1 MQTIAMHAGKPVY
14 VETQAETKHTL
25 FKVLFHMLMVYLA
38 FYGLVSVYVD
48 NIVIRSLKDA
58 GMLLLATFALIKA
71 YRSQHR
77 FIILFLFLFGS
88 IMAIGSL
95 NLLLGGSL
103 VTWVYGVKITFLPM
117 MMLLAGIYIAE
128 LKIVDL
134 FARTNLIILFLLI
147 IGWLVQYSLGID
159 KLLSLGFVYGVNIKH
174 YMAGVPRL
182 SSITVSPDAY
192 AYALLIA
199 GIIAERTRLATKVR
213 LFRIFIQL
221 LTISFLLLST
231 IRSAIVFWIVYQ
243 VVMFIL
249 RVRKYDSNN
258 MLLLASVFLLL
269 PAVVVFGV
277 QLMET
282 YNLLSI
288 NSMLVR
294 FESWGSYLT
303 SPFSMAGFIG
313 NGLGSVGAAS
323 LRTQI
328 LGLQS
333 SAYPVDNQYF
343 SFYAQTGW
351 LGIIYLLILSL
362 WITVSLFKRMKQLP
376 VTDTTGLPQMAIA
389 IGAGVVVSSFTTN
402 VLELF
407 PSNVFIWIAIGIAL
421 YHQQEAD
428 EIPLQS
434 R

>member
-14 VETQAETKHTL
+14 VETQAEAKHTL

-77 FIILFLFLFGS
+77 FIILFLFLFAS